1 MKNEENKMTKNTAAR
16 IAMFSSSADVQK
28 WSSGI
33 AKFAATVR
41 PYIGA
46 PEALACGECPFRVN
60 IMMGGCIGEECPV
73 HAVRKALQLA
83 TKRMAAGTK
92 EIYKAMYA
100 GKRN

>member
-1 MKNEENKMTKNTAAR
+1 MTKDTAAR
-16 IAMFSSSADVQK
+16 IARYNSSADVQK
-28 WSSGI
+28 WSSGV
-33 AKFAATVR
+33 AKFAATANPSIVG
-41 PYIGA
+41 PA
-46 PEALACGECPFRVN
+46 ALACGGCPFRCN
-60 IMMGGCIGEECPV
+60 TKLGGCIGEECPV

>member
-1 MKNEENKMTKNTAAR
+1 MTKNTAAR
-16 IAMFSSSADVQK
+16 IAMFSSSDDVQK
-28 WSSGI
+28 WSSGV
-33 AKFAATVR
+33 AKFAVMVR

-46 PEALACGECPFRVN
+46 PEALACGGCPFRCN
-60 IMMGGCIGEECPV
+60 TKLGGCIGEECPV

-100 GKRN
+100 AKRN